1 MVLVTYNLSKAQV
14 KILFDATEG
23 QSAGSSCDWVIDA
36 DVNDIEY
43 SGTTGL
49 PYVSS
54 GGYHSDPQRYPTPA
68 QSGVTSTTAETYWTG
83 GNSAWAIDMVKK
95 GYEVETLPIFDSIT
109 YGNAS
114 HVQDLSNYKVFI
126 INEPQYQFSTR
137 VKKALMSFVKNGG
150 GLFIISDH
158 AGAVRTYSNWDSP
171 MVWDDFFK
179 NNPVKDTAFGFLFN
193 RQDISPNSTKV
204 NTSSTDSIIHGP
216 MGTSKGMEWHDGTTA
231 TLFPIKNSSITG
243 DVFSGSIGDTG
254 VMCGHG
260 RYGNGKFAFIGDSS
274 PTDDGSGNSHASL
287 SNGWTGD
294 PNDEEEITIVNTTIW
309 LATNSTTTSVNNIFV
324 VPVKFEVYPNPLN
337 GTGRIKYLLD
347 ESGFVS
353 LDMYDIT
360 GKLVK
365 NIYSG
370 QAEQGLQ
377 IVNFDSNNLPEGI
390 YFCRLES
397 DHLIQTQKVVIT
409 H

>member
-54 GGYHSDPQRYPTPA
+54 GGYHSDPQRYLTPA
-68 QSGVTSTTAETYWTG
+68 QSGVTSTTAETFWTG

-137 VKKALMSFVKNGG
+137 VKKALMNFVKNGG

-158 AGAVRTYSNWDSP
+158 TGAARTYSEWDAV
-171 MVWDDFFK
+171 MVWDDFFE
-179 NNPVKDTAFGFLFN
+179 NNPVKDTAFGFLFKHE
-193 RQDISPNSTKV
+193 DISPSSAHVNS
-204 NTSSTDSIIHGP
+204 SSTDSIIHGP
-216 MGTSKGMEWHDGTTA
+216 MGTSPGMEWHDGTTA
-231 TLFPIKNSSITG
+231 TLYPTKNSSITG

-274 PTDDGSGNSHASL
+274 PTDDGTGNSHASL

-294 PNDEEEITIVNTTIW
+294 PGKRKK
-309 LATNSTTTSVNNIFV
+309 L
-324 VPVKFEVYPNPLN
+324 PL
-337 GTGRIKYLLD
+337 
-347 ESGFVS
+347 
-353 LDMYDIT
+353 
-360 GKLVK
+360 
-365 NIYSG
+365 
-370 QAEQGLQ
+370 
-377 IVNFDSNNLPEGI
+377 
-390 YFCRLES
+390 
-397 DHLIQTQKVVIT
+397 
-409 H
+409 